1 MPEQQCLKGL
11 RALIIEDEYFVAD
24 DLRKILKKQG
34 ADLVKLS
41 GTVEDAIRNIRE
53 DGFEFALVDIN
64 IRGEMTFALAD
75 EFRRRNVPFAFVSG
89 YERRF
94 NPRRFEDVPNWGKP
108 YDHRQIVTGIQ
119 SLWTRPMEA

>member
-1 MPEQQCLKGL
+1 MPDQQCLKGL

-89 YERRF
+89 YERRLI
-94 NPRRFEDVPNWGKP
+94 PRRFDDVPNWGKP